1 MKYFIIIPILLSL
14 NSVYAQSYPNI
25 QFDESNKTS
34 EFYIDKFVD
43 RSLLGSGMWILK
55 ANNKLKFKVTSD
67 SPPNPPARTIGN
79 WTLYNDT
86 LIFRIKK
93 KTLFDQQLNP
103 SKQRPNTLKFKTFAF
118 KWITET
124 NNTTEEKNL
133 IIITTYCTV
142 LLRNEIKIDQLKQEL
157 ESVLQLNSNSYKP
170 IDDLHIVM
178 QMERIQSVLDVLN
191 KFFHEKKLFYGVRV
205 YLNGNLSEY
214 Y

>member
-1 MKYFIIIPILLSL
+1 M
-14 NSVYAQSYPNI
+14 
-25 QFDESNKTS
+25 
-34 EFYIDKFVD
+34 
-43 RSLLGSGMWILK
+43 
-55 ANNKLKFKVTSD
+55 
-67 SPPNPPARTIGN
+67 
-79 WTLYNDT
+79 
-86 LIFRIKK
+86 
-93 KTLFDQQLNP
+93 
-103 SKQRPNTLKFKTFAF
+103 
-118 KWITET
+118 
-124 NNTTEEKNL
+124 
-133 IIITTYCTV
+133 IITTYCTV